1 MIRELISKSEFQKRF
16 DQVVINYNKG
26 LKILEAIEYF
36 SKKRERHLKDSRTWL
51 LHFEIQKQLMIH
63 KADIC
68 QRAINRL
75 TESFNLLN
83 VDNYL

>member
-1 MIRELISKSEFQKRF
+1 MIKELISKSEFQKRF

-36 SKKRERHLKDSRTWL
+36 SKKRERHLEDSRTWL
-51 LHFEIQKQLMIH
+51 LHFDGPKQRMIH
-63 KADIC
+63 SADIC

-83 VDNYL
+83 VDNHL